1 MSEMKK
7 LGIIG
12 IGNWGK
18 NLVRELSKIH
28 CIKKCS
34 SNGNL
39 KNIRWLKKN
48 YPSIQYVSDSKEIFA
63 DKEINAIIIATP
75 INTHYK
81 LVKKA
86 LLSKKHVFVEKPIST
101 NLSEAEELIEIAK
114 KNNLLLFVGH
124 IFIFNEIFKKLIQD
138 NEFRSMRNKY
148 ISIILKD
155 SNNLIKIYDEILEI
169 IPADSKIH
177 ELKGIV
183 LSNIRLQSTLGSQAT
198 ENSPIMYDILTTNK
212 LSMLEFYKA
221 SEINPASVIAL
232 NGLGIGF
239 GNFGEYHEAKK
250 YFTRALEIEP
260 DNFVTKN
267 YLDYIEKT
275 IKKYPTNQ
283 TEKPPFL
290 LKLEKNEI
298 PYWIKTNA
306 GWWASDKISDND
318 FISGI
323 QYLVKNKII
332 RLD

>member
-63 DKEINAIIIATP
+63 DKEINAVIIATP

-124 IFIFNEIFKKLIQD
+124 IFIFNEIFKKLIQIS
-138 NEFRSMRNKY
+138 NRENITHLNFLWNKFGTFDED
-148 ISIILKD
+148 IFLNLVSHDLSIILALFGKPKKIK
-155 SNNLIKIYDEILEI
+155 LINKFGVISKCDVVTLILELPNKKTCQI
-169 IPADSKIH
+169 HVNRCSSHKQKHVTIFTQKNIYIWDDLSLFKNNKKTNSFKLVFQSKY
-177 ELKGIV
+177 
-183 LSNIRLQSTLGSQAT
+183 T
-198 ENSPIMYDILTTNK
+198 P
-212 LSMLEFYKA
+212 
-221 SEINPASVIAL
+221 
-232 NGLGIGF
+232 
-239 GNFGEYHEAKK
+239 
-250 YFTRALEIEP
+250 LEIECKE
-260 DNFVTKN
+260 FV
-267 YLDYIEKT
+267 
-275 IKKYPTNQ
+275 KKLNETNISSEFANIAKDVIQ
-283 TEKPPFL
+283 VIQK
-290 LKLEKNEI
+290 LK
-298 PYWIKTNA
+298 
-306 GWWASDKISDND
+306 
-318 FISGI
+318 
-323 QYLVKNKII
+323 
-332 RLD
+332 

>member
-63 DKEINAIIIATP
+63 DKEINAVIIATP

-124 IFIFNEIFKKLIQD
+124 IFIFNEIFKKLIQIS
-138 NEFRSMRNKY
+138 NRENITHLNFLWNKFGTFDED
-148 ISIILKD
+148 IFLNLVSHDLSIILALFGKPKKIK
-155 SNNLIKIYDEILEI
+155 LINKFGVISKCDVVTLILELPNKKTCQI
-169 IPADSKIH
+169 HVNRCSSHKQKHVTIFTQKNIYIWDDLSLFKNNKKTNSFKLVFQSKH
-177 ELKGIV
+177 
-183 LSNIRLQSTLGSQAT
+183 T
-198 ENSPIMYDILTTNK
+198 P
-212 LSMLEFYKA
+212 
-221 SEINPASVIAL
+221 
-232 NGLGIGF
+232 
-239 GNFGEYHEAKK
+239 
-250 YFTRALEIEP
+250 LEIECKE
-260 DNFVTKN
+260 FV
-267 YLDYIEKT
+267 
-275 IKKYPTNQ
+275 KKLNETNTSFEFANIAKDVIQ
-283 TEKPPFL
+283 VIQK
-290 LKLEKNEI
+290 LK
-298 PYWIKTNA
+298 
-306 GWWASDKISDND
+306 
-318 FISGI
+318 
-323 QYLVKNKII
+323 
-332 RLD
+332 

>member
-63 DKEINAIIIATP
+63 DKEINAVIIATP

-81 LVKKA
+81 LAKKA

-124 IFIFNEIFKKLIQD
+124 IFIFNEIFKKLIQIS
-138 NEFRSMRNKY
+138 NRENITHLNFLWNKFGTFDED
-148 ISIILKD
+148 IFLNLVSHDLSIILALFGKPKKIK
-155 SNNLIKIYDEILEI
+155 LINKFGVISKCDVVTLILELPNKKTCQI
-169 IPADSKIH
+169 HVNRCSNHKQKHVTIFTQKNIYIWDDLSLFKNNKKTNSFKLVFQSKY
-177 ELKGIV
+177 
-183 LSNIRLQSTLGSQAT
+183 T
-198 ENSPIMYDILTTNK
+198 P
-212 LSMLEFYKA
+212 
-221 SEINPASVIAL
+221 
-232 NGLGIGF
+232 
-239 GNFGEYHEAKK
+239 
-250 YFTRALEIEP
+250 LEIECKE
-260 DNFVTKN
+260 FV
-267 YLDYIEKT
+267 
-275 IKKYPTNQ
+275 KKLNETNISFEFANIAKDVIQ
-283 TEKPPFL
+283 VIQK
-290 LKLEKNEI
+290 LK
-298 PYWIKTNA
+298 
-306 GWWASDKISDND
+306 
-318 FISGI
+318 
-323 QYLVKNKII
+323 
-332 RLD
+332 

>member
-63 DKEINAIIIATP
+63 DKEISAVIIATP

-124 IFIFNEIFKKLIQD
+124 IFIFNEIFKKLIQIS
-138 NEFRSMRNKY
+138 NRENITHLNFLWNKFGTFDED
-148 ISIILKD
+148 IFLNLVSHDLSIILALFGKPKKIK
-155 SNNLIKIYDEILEI
+155 LINKFGVISKCDVVTLILELPNKKTCQI
-169 IPADSKIH
+169 HVNRCSSHKQKHVTIFTQKNIYIWDDLSLFKNNKKTNSFKLVFQSKY
-177 ELKGIV
+177 
-183 LSNIRLQSTLGSQAT
+183 T
-198 ENSPIMYDILTTNK
+198 P
-212 LSMLEFYKA
+212 
-221 SEINPASVIAL
+221 
-232 NGLGIGF
+232 
-239 GNFGEYHEAKK
+239 
-250 YFTRALEIEP
+250 LEIECKE
-260 DNFVTKN
+260 FV
-267 YLDYIEKT
+267 
-275 IKKYPTNQ
+275 KKLNETNISSEFANIAKDVIQ
-283 TEKPPFL
+283 VIQK
-290 LKLEKNEI
+290 LK
-298 PYWIKTNA
+298 
-306 GWWASDKISDND
+306 
-318 FISGI
+318 
-323 QYLVKNKII
+323 
-332 RLD
+332 

>member
-124 IFIFNEIFKKLIQD
+124 IFIFNEIFKKLIQIS
-138 NEFRSMRNKY
+138 NRENITHLNFLWNKFGTFDED
-148 ISIILKD
+148 IFLNLVSHDLSIILALFGKPKKIK
-155 SNNLIKIYDEILEI
+155 LINKFGVISKCDVVTLILELPNKKTCQI
-169 IPADSKIH
+169 HVNRCSNHKQKYVTIFTQKNIYVWDDLSLFKNNKKTNSFKLVFQSKY
-177 ELKGIV
+177 
-183 LSNIRLQSTLGSQAT
+183 T
-198 ENSPIMYDILTTNK
+198 P
-212 LSMLEFYKA
+212 
-221 SEINPASVIAL
+221 
-232 NGLGIGF
+232 
-239 GNFGEYHEAKK
+239 
-250 YFTRALEIEP
+250 LEIECKE
-260 DNFVTKN
+260 FV
-267 YLDYIEKT
+267 
-275 IKKYPTNQ
+275 KKLNETNISFEFANIAKDVIQ
-283 TEKPPFL
+283 VIQK
-290 LKLEKNEI
+290 LK
-298 PYWIKTNA
+298 
-306 GWWASDKISDND
+306 
-318 FISGI
+318 
-323 QYLVKNKII
+323 
-332 RLD
+332 

>member
-124 IFIFNEIFKKLIQD
+124 IFIFNEIFKKLIQIS
-138 NEFRSMRNKY
+138 NRENITHLNFLWNKFGTFDED
-148 ISIILKD
+148 IFLNLVSHDLSIILALFGKPKKIK
-155 SNNLIKIYDEILEI
+155 LINKFGVISKCDVVTLILELPNKKTCQI
-169 IPADSKIH
+169 HVNRCSSHKQKHVTIFTQKNIYIWDDLSLFKNNKKTNSFKLVFQSKY
-177 ELKGIV
+177 
-183 LSNIRLQSTLGSQAT
+183 T
-198 ENSPIMYDILTTNK
+198 P
-212 LSMLEFYKA
+212 
-221 SEINPASVIAL
+221 
-232 NGLGIGF
+232 
-239 GNFGEYHEAKK
+239 
-250 YFTRALEIEP
+250 LEIECKE
-260 DNFVTKN
+260 FV
-267 YLDYIEKT
+267 
-275 IKKYPTNQ
+275 KKLNETNISSEFANIAKDVIQ
-283 TEKPPFL
+283 VIQK
-290 LKLEKNEI
+290 LK
-298 PYWIKTNA
+298 
-306 GWWASDKISDND
+306 
-318 FISGI
+318 
-323 QYLVKNKII
+323 
-332 RLD
+332 

>member
-63 DKEINAIIIATP
+63 DKEINAVIIATP

-101 NLSEAEELIEIAK
+101 NLSQAEELIEIAK

-124 IFIFNEIFKKLIQD
+124 IFIFNEIFKKLIQIS
-138 NEFRSMRNKY
+138 NRENITHLNFLWNKFGTFDED
-148 ISIILKD
+148 IFLNLVSHDLSIILALFGKPKKIK
-155 SNNLIKIYDEILEI
+155 LINKFGVISKCDVVTLILELPNKKTCQI
-169 IPADSKIH
+169 HVNRCSNHKQKHVTIFTQKNIYVWDDLSLFKNNKKTNSFKLVFQSKY
-177 ELKGIV
+177 
-183 LSNIRLQSTLGSQAT
+183 T
-198 ENSPIMYDILTTNK
+198 P
-212 LSMLEFYKA
+212 
-221 SEINPASVIAL
+221 
-232 NGLGIGF
+232 
-239 GNFGEYHEAKK
+239 
-250 YFTRALEIEP
+250 LEIECKE
-260 DNFVTKN
+260 FV
-267 YLDYIEKT
+267 
-275 IKKYPTNQ
+275 KKLNETNISSEFANIAKDVIQ
-283 TEKPPFL
+283 VIQK
-290 LKLEKNEI
+290 LK
-298 PYWIKTNA
+298 
-306 GWWASDKISDND
+306 
-318 FISGI
+318 
-323 QYLVKNKII
+323 
-332 RLD
+332 

>member
-63 DKEINAIIIATP
+63 DKEINAVIIATP

-81 LVKKA
+81 IVKKA

-124 IFIFNEIFKKLIQD
+124 IFIFNEIFKKLIQIS
-138 NEFRSMRNKY
+138 NRENITHLNFLWNKFGTFDED
-148 ISIILKD
+148 IFLNLISHDLSIILALFGKPKKIK
-155 SNNLIKIYDEILEI
+155 LINKFGVISKCDVVTLILELPNKKTCQI
-169 IPADSKIH
+169 HVNRCSNHKQKYVTIFTQKNIYIWDDLSLFKNNKKTNSFKLVFQSKY
-177 ELKGIV
+177 
-183 LSNIRLQSTLGSQAT
+183 T
-198 ENSPIMYDILTTNK
+198 P
-212 LSMLEFYKA
+212 
-221 SEINPASVIAL
+221 
-232 NGLGIGF
+232 
-239 GNFGEYHEAKK
+239 
-250 YFTRALEIEP
+250 LEIECKE
-260 DNFVTKN
+260 FV
-267 YLDYIEKT
+267 
-275 IKKYPTNQ
+275 KKLNETNISSEFANIAKDVIQ
-283 TEKPPFL
+283 VIQK
-290 LKLEKNEI
+290 LK
-298 PYWIKTNA
+298 
-306 GWWASDKISDND
+306 
-318 FISGI
+318 
-323 QYLVKNKII
+323 
-332 RLD
+332 

>member
-63 DKEINAIIIATP
+63 DKEINAVIIATP

-124 IFIFNEIFKKLIQD
+124 IFIFNEIFKKLIQIS
-138 NEFRSMRNKY
+138 NRENITHLNFLWNKFGTFDED
-148 ISIILKD
+148 IFLNLISHDLSIILALFGKPKKIK
-155 SNNLIKIYDEILEI
+155 LINKFGVISKCDVVTLILELPNKKTCQI
-169 IPADSKIH
+169 HVNRCSNHKQKYVTIFTQKNIYVWDDLSLFKNNKKTNSFKLVFQSKY
-177 ELKGIV
+177 
-183 LSNIRLQSTLGSQAT
+183 T
-198 ENSPIMYDILTTNK
+198 P
-212 LSMLEFYKA
+212 
-221 SEINPASVIAL
+221 
-232 NGLGIGF
+232 
-239 GNFGEYHEAKK
+239 
-250 YFTRALEIEP
+250 LEIECKE
-260 DNFVTKN
+260 FV
-267 YLDYIEKT
+267 
-275 IKKYPTNQ
+275 KKLNETNISSEFANIAKDVIQ
-283 TEKPPFL
+283 VIQK
-290 LKLEKNEI
+290 LK
-298 PYWIKTNA
+298 
-306 GWWASDKISDND
+306 
-318 FISGI
+318 
-323 QYLVKNKII
+323 
-332 RLD
+332 

>member
-81 LVKKA
+81 LAKKA

-124 IFIFNEIFKKLIQD
+124 IFIFNEIFKKLIQI
-138 NEFRSMRNKY
+138 SNKEN
-148 ISIILKD
+148 ITHLNFLWNKFGTFDEDIFLNLISHDLSIILALFGKPKKIK
-155 SNNLIKIYDEILEI
+155 LINKFGVISKCDVVTLILELPNKKTCQI
-169 IPADSKIH
+169 HVNRCSNHKQKHVTIFTQKNIYIWDDLSLFKNNKKTNSFKLVFQSKY
-177 ELKGIV
+177 
-183 LSNIRLQSTLGSQAT
+183 T
-198 ENSPIMYDILTTNK
+198 P
-212 LSMLEFYKA
+212 
-221 SEINPASVIAL
+221 
-232 NGLGIGF
+232 
-239 GNFGEYHEAKK
+239 
-250 YFTRALEIEP
+250 LEIECKE
-260 DNFVTKN
+260 FV
-267 YLDYIEKT
+267 
-275 IKKYPTNQ
+275 KKLNETNISSEFANIAKDVIQ
-283 TEKPPFL
+283 VIQK
-290 LKLEKNEI
+290 LK
-298 PYWIKTNA
+298 
-306 GWWASDKISDND
+306 
-318 FISGI
+318 
-323 QYLVKNKII
+323 
-332 RLD
+332 